1 MSEDGTDSGRRR
13 FLLGSTSVVGVAG
26 VVGAVVPFVGS
37 WNPSAK
43 ARAAGAPVRVDIST
57 IEEGAIL
64 GPIPAWR
71 GRPIFVVRR
80 TAEALAALPQQD
92 ERLQDPSSTQQEQP
106 EYATNAHRSRN
117 PELLVLVGLCPH
129 LFCSPTPHIEVRAE
143 AFDADWKVD
152 KYNSAAVGSEQFV
165 TFVTVSIIM
174 SASYLKTSLSCVFP
188 ETNNKSKSKLSGLD
202 GSIFTRLD
210 LFIGSTSI
218 IVNCLVIPG
227 ET

>member
-43 ARAAGAPVRVDIST
+43 ARAAGAAVRVDISH

-80 TAEALAALPQQD
+80 TQEALAALPTIEGD
-92 ERLQDPSSTQQEQP
+92 LQDPGSVQPEQP
-106 EYATNAHRSRN
+106 EYATNEYRSRR
-117 PELLVLVGLCPH
+117 PEILVLVGLCPH
-129 LFCSPTPHIEVRAE
+129 LFCSPTPRLAIRAE
-143 AFDADWKVD
+143 PFEENWKGGFFCPCHGSKFDMAGRV
-152 KYNSAAVGSEQFV
+152 YSGSP
-165 TFVTVSIIM
+165 
-174 SASYLKTSLSCVFP
+174 ASRNMEVPPHYY
-188 ETNNKSKSKLSGLD
+188 ETDN
-202 GSIFTRLD
+202 I
-210 LFIGSTSI
+210 
-218 IVNCLVIPG
+218 LVIG
-227 ET
+227 EDEVSA